1 MVNFDVKSMRSEAAT
16 DVLILGAGPAGTA
29 TAIQCAQA
37 GLDVAIVERE
47 QFPRDR
53 PGETLH
59 PGIEPLLQQLGVA
72 EQTLTPDL
80 LRHPGIWV
88 QWNQAHF
95 VPFGKDD
102 TGVWRGFQIWRA
114 DFDAALL
121 NHAKKLGVKVLQP
134 CYPTAL
140 LLSADR
146 VAGVKTSQGALHSTF
161 VVDATGSH
169 HWLARQ
175 LKLPITYYSPRL
187 IARYGYATGEIP
199 QSSPAIAADNQGW
212 TWTVQVRPQLYQW
225 TRLSFNQQI
234 DKRWIPPEFAQLQ
247 PIRTNA
253 ADVTWRIVEQPA
265 GKGYFLVGDAA
276 SVLDPAA
283 SHGVL
288 KAIMSGMMAG
298 HIITQIFNHAQ
309 PEQIAIQAYNHWLH
323 TWFHHDIQKLKE
335 LYATLPTPPQ

>member
-1 MVNFDVKSMRSEAAT
+1 MNRSEAAI

-37 GLDVAIVERE
+37 GLNVTMIERE

-59 PGIEPLLQQLGVA
+59 PGIEPLLQQLSVA

-80 LRHPGIWV
+80 LRHLGIWV
-88 QWNQAHF
+88 QWNQSQF

-134 CYPTAL
+134 CCPQAL
-140 LLSADR
+140 LLSNNR
-146 VAGVKTSQGALHSTF
+146 VTGVKTSQGALHTTY

-175 LKLPITYYSPRL
+175 LKLPITHYTPRL
-187 IARYGYATGEIP
+187 IARYGYAVGEIP
-199 QSSPAIAADNQGW
+199 QHTPAIAADNQGW
-212 TWTVQVRPQLYQW
+212 TWTARVRPQLYQW
-225 TRLSFNQQI
+225 TRLLFYQEQI
-234 DKRWIPPEFAQLQ
+234 DKHWIPPEFTQLQ
-247 PIRTNA
+247 PISTNA
-253 ADVTWRIVEQPA
+253 ADVTWRIVEHPA
-265 GKGYFLVGDAA
+265 GNGYFLVGDAA
-276 SVLDPAA
+276 AVLDPAA
-283 SHGVL
+283 SHGIL

-298 HIITQIFNHAQ
+298 HAIAQIINHDQ
-309 PEQIAIQAYNHWLH
+309 LESVAIQAYNRWLH
-323 TWFHHDIQKLKE
+323 NWFQHDIQKLKE
-335 LYATLPTPPQ
+335 FYTTLPNPPQWL

>member
-1 MVNFDVKSMRSEAAT
+1 MNRSEET
-16 DVLILGAGPAGTA
+16 IDVLILGAGPAGTA

-37 GLDVAIVERE
+37 GLDVTIVERE

-72 EQTLTPDL
+72 ETLTSDS
-80 LRHPGIWV
+80 LRHTGIHV
-88 QWNQAHF
+88 QWNQAQF
-95 VPFGKDD
+95 VRFGQDD
-102 TGVWRGFQIWRA
+102 AEVWRGFQIWRA

-121 NHAKKLGVKVLQP
+121 NHAKKLGVKVRQP
-134 CYPTAL
+134 CSAKAL
-140 LLSADR
+140 LLRANR
-146 VAGVKTSQGALHSTF
+146 VVGVKTSLGALYATF

-187 IARYGYATGEIP
+187 IARYGYATGEIF

-212 TWTVQVRPQLYQW
+212 TWTAQVRPHLCQW
-225 TRLSFNQQI
+225 TRLSFHQPI
-234 DKRWIPPEFAQLQ
+234 DKHWIPPQFAQMQL
-247 PIRTNA
+247 IKTNA

-288 KAIMSGMMAG
+288 KAIMSGMMTG
-298 HIITQIFNHAQ
+298 HMITQILNHTQ
-309 PEQIAIQAYNHWLH
+309 PEQTATQAYNRWLQ
-323 TWFHHDIQKLKE
+323 TWFHHDIQKLKQ
-335 LYATLPTPPQ
+335 LYATLPTPPQWL